1 MTAQPTT
8 ALCGH
13 DTCDP
18 YQRRNSILDE
28 TGDVVLYHACD
39 GVQHLFRDG
48 HADGLIVTNT
58 ATGWTLTRERHVE
71 VEAGRWVLV
80 ADPEPVCTGRPDGND
95 CIAVHRTGRTI
106 ARADTVYGCMAR
118 AARFYLRTTD

>member
-28 TGDVVLYHACD
+28 TGDVVLYGACD
-39 GVQHLFRDG
+39 GTRHLFRDG
-48 HADGLIVTNT
+48 HDDGLIVTNT
-58 ATGWTLTRERHVE
+58 AGGWTLARERHVE
-71 VEAGRWVLV
+71 TDGQWALIP
-80 ADPEPVCTGRPDGND
+80 DPEPVCTGRPDGQD
-95 CIAVHRTGRTI
+95 WIAVHHTGRTV
-106 ARADTVYGCMAR
+106 ARADTLYGTLAR
-118 AARFYLRTTD
+118 AVRFYLRTKD